1 MNTSGMRTVLNLLG
15 VGWFVAVCI
24 GGGIIFGWLLGGWL
38 NFESPILTLL
48 GLGVGIVL
56 AVLGMV
62 RMLMAVGNL
71 PQSRNGE
78 KTDDV

>member
-15 VGWFVAVCI
+15 GGWVGAVCI

-38 NFESPILTLL
+38 NFESPILALL

-78 KTDDV
+78 KADDV